1 MERNALKRTS
11 SVNMVEL
18 MNTQAFSMKIEQVV
32 KDKSI
37 NYFDAVIWYC
47 EKNEI
52 EIETGAKLINTII
65 KKKIEAEASDANL
78 LKEKSAKLPV

>member
-1 MERNALKRTS
+1 
-11 SVNMVEL
+11 
-18 MNTQAFSMKIEQVV
+18 MNTQAFSMKIEEVV
-32 KDKSI
+32 KDKKI
-37 NYFDAVIWYC
+37 GYFDAVLWYC
-47 EKNEI
+47 ENNAI

>member
-1 MERNALKRTS
+1 
-11 SVNMVEL
+11 

-32 KDKSI
+32 KDKRI
-37 NYFDAVIWYC
+37 TYFDAVLWYC
-47 EKNEI
+47 EQNEI

-65 KKKIEAEASDANL
+65 KKKIEAEASEMNC

>member
-1 MERNALKRTS
+1 
-11 SVNMVEL
+11 MVEI

-32 KDKSI
+32 KDKRI
-37 NYFDAVIWYC
+37 GYFDAVLWYC
-47 EKNEI
+47 EQNEI

>member
-1 MERNALKRTS
+1 
-11 SVNMVEL
+11 MVEI

-32 KDKSI
+32 KDKRI
-37 NYFDAVIWYC
+37 GYFDAVLWYC
-47 EKNEI
+47 EEHEI

-65 KKKIEAEASDANL
+65 KKKIEAEASDMNC

>member
-1 MERNALKRTS
+1 
-11 SVNMVEL
+11 MVEI

-32 KDKSI
+32 KDKRI
-37 NYFDAVIWYC
+37 GYFDAVLWYC
-47 EKNEI
+47 EEHNI

-65 KKKIEAEASDANL
+65 KKKIEAEASDMNC

>member
-1 MERNALKRTS
+1 
-11 SVNMVEL
+11 

-32 KDKSI
+32 KEKRI
-37 NYFDAVIWYC
+37 TYFDAVLWYC

-65 KKKIEAEASDANL
+65 KKKIEAEASDMNC

>member
-1 MERNALKRTS
+1 
-11 SVNMVEL
+11 MVEI

-32 KDKSI
+32 KDKRI
-37 NYFDAVIWYC
+37 GYFDAVLWYC
-47 EKNEI
+47 EEHGI

-65 KKKIEAEASDANL
+65 KKKIEAEASEMNC

>member
-1 MERNALKRTS
+1 
-11 SVNMVEL
+11 

-32 KDKSI
+32 KDKRI
-37 NYFDAVIWYC
+37 GYFDAVLWYC
-47 EKNEI
+47 EQNEI

-65 KKKIEAEASDANL
+65 KKKIEAEASDMNC

>member
-1 MERNALKRTS
+1 
-11 SVNMVEL
+11 MVEI

-32 KDKSI
+32 KDKRI
-37 NYFDAVIWYC
+37 GYFDAVLWYC
-47 EKNEI
+47 EQNEI

-65 KKKIEAEASDANL
+65 KKKIEAEASDMNC

>member
-1 MERNALKRTS
+1 
-11 SVNMVEL
+11 MVEI

-32 KDKSI
+32 KDKRI
-37 NYFDAVIWYC
+37 GYFDAVIWYC
-47 EKNEI
+47 EQNEI

-65 KKKIEAEASDANL
+65 KKKIEAEASDMNC

>member
-1 MERNALKRTS
+1 
-11 SVNMVEL
+11 MVEI

-32 KDKSI
+32 KDKRI
-37 NYFDAVIWYC
+37 GYLDAVLWYC
-47 EKNEI
+47 EEHEI

-65 KKKIEAEASDANL
+65 KKKIEAEASDMNC

>member
-1 MERNALKRTS
+1 
-11 SVNMVEL
+11 MVEII
-18 MNTQAFSMKIEQVV
+18 NTQAFSMKIEQVV
-32 KDKSI
+32 KDKKI
-37 NYFDAVIWYC
+37 GYFDAVLWYC
-47 EKNEI
+47 EQNEI

>member
-1 MERNALKRTS
+1 
-11 SVNMVEL
+11 MVEI

-32 KDKSI
+32 KDKRI
-37 NYFDAVIWYC
+37 GYFDAVIWYC
-47 EKNEI
+47 EQNEI

>member
-1 MERNALKRTS
+1 
-11 SVNMVEL
+11 MVEI

-32 KDKSI
+32 KEERI
-37 NYFDAVIWYC
+37 TYFDAVLWYC

-65 KKKIEAEASDANL
+65 KKKIEAEASDMNC